1 MADEPSLIKALEGE
15 WFDGAYLDALE
26 VEPLPEDHAFWDMEN
41 VLLVP
46 HDSHSS
52 PYIGDR
58 IVDQFCANLERYVR
72 GEKLNNICD
81 PGKGY

>member
-1 MADEPSLIKALEGE
+1 
-15 WFDGAYLDALE
+15 
-26 VEPLPEDHAFWDMEN
+26 MEN
-41 VLLVP
+41 VLLIP

-58 IVDQFCANLERYVR
+58 IVDQFCANLERYVK
-72 GEKLNNICD
+72 GEKLLNICD